1 MDELDQGILASLRA
15 DARTPISTIAKQ
27 LNVARATVQHRI
39 NRLESSGAIASYTIT
54 SRPESGATTIRAI
67 MSIVLEGN
75 NQQALIRELKS
86 RPNVTAVYS
95 TNGRLD
101 MIAEIQASS
110 LEEFDREI
118 NDIRQLQW
126 IAHTETNILLS
137 VFK

>member
-1 MDELDQGILASLRA
+1 MDELDQGILAALRT
-15 DARTPISTIAKQ
+15 DARTPVSTIAKQ
-27 LNVARATVQHRI
+27 LGVARATVQHRI
-39 NRLESSGAIASYTIT
+39 TRLESTGAIASYTIT

-86 RPNVTAVYS
+86 RPNVTSVYS

-126 IAHTETNILLS
+126 ISHTETNILLS

>member
-1 MDELDQGILASLRA
+1 
-15 DARTPISTIAKQ
+15 
-27 LNVARATVQHRI
+27 
-39 NRLESSGAIASYTIT
+39 
-54 SRPESGATTIRAI
+54 

-75 NQQALIRELKS
+75 NQQALIKELKS